1 LLGRVRVKYILVV
14 YMYEM
19 LRTHCKELV
28 KLNHVVWFVRLELRY
43 KLTRCS
49 MNLVCIWIYVYLPRV
64 FWCEEM
70 GFIERNEYGGR
81 KWMSVI

>member
-1 LLGRVRVKYILVV
+1 
-14 YMYEM
+14 M
-19 LRTHCKELV
+19 LRMHCKELV

-70 GFIERNEYGGR
+70 GFIERNEYGGEKMDECYMNNCNKIER
-81 KWMSVI
+81 ETCMK

>member
-1 LLGRVRVKYILVV
+1 
-14 YMYEM
+14 MYEM

-49 MNLVCIWIYVYLPRV
+49 MNFVLHLDLRIFAP
-64 FWCEEM
+64 
-70 GFIERNEYGGR
+70 EYFDAKR
-81 KWMSVI
+81 